1 MSKND
6 DGGSGSGSGVAQAP
20 PTGDGTTNKIAK
32 MSTDQVRAQNVE
44 LTQKVKEKDAMIT
57 ELTKQLKEANDV
69 LEGQERERLIGE
81 ILPRSNFKADELAAK
96 TVEQL
101 NDIRATLDQ
110 AMLPKVNSVRMGVTG
125 GLGLSDRQK
134 GLTVGDQSYATKMRR
149 ANLLM
154 VFAS

>member
-1 MSKND
+1 MSKKE
-6 DGGSGSGSGVAQAP
+6 DGGSDSGNGVAQAP
-20 PTGDGTTNKIAK
+20 PAGDGTTNKTAK

-44 LTQKVKEKDAMIT
+44 LTQKVKEKDAMIMD
-57 ELTKQLKEANDV
+57 LTKQLKEANDV

-101 NDIRATLDQ
+101 NDIRTTLDQ
-110 AMLPKVNSVRMGVTG
+110 AMLPKVNSVRMGVS

-149 ANLLM
+149 KAEQETG
-154 VFAS
+154 